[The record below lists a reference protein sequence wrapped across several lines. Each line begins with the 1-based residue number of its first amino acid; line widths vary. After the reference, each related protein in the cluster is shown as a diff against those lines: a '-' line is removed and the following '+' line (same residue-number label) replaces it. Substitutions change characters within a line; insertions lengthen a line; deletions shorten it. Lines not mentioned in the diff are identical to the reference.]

1 MKTVKLP
8 IKHTLMAALVMVLMT
23 TTVSAKKKYDK
34 EGYFKLEAKV
44 QALMASPV
52 ANAAPLEMKFIR
64 EKMVL
69 AKAAKADRKRK
80 LEMQITEQIEAEI
93 QIAHLRSELNQLN
106 AELLNKRDQI
116 SASEVYLL
124 ELKEQLK

>member
-1 MKTVKLP
+1 MKTAKIVSKN
-8 IKHTLMAALVMVLMT
+8 TLMAAMVMALMT
-23 TTVSAKKKYDK
+23 TAVSAKKKYDK

-52 ANAAPLEMKFIR
+52 ASAAPLEMKFIR

-106 AELLNKRDQI
+106 AELLNKRDQV
-116 SASEVYLL
+116 SAGEVYLL